1 MAKVVYGPIR
11 AKFKYCPDD
20 SKVKYA
26 EGKCGI
32 LEILESEKKNP
43 GNHFALFYFSSEIV
57 NPFENGVNFMTNLY
71 VKTSICT
78 LEKNNKEYTF
88 YRDKGDVYIFEE
100 IEGGVIEDLRT
111 IN

>member
-32 LEILESEKKNP
+32 LEILESENKKP
-43 GNHFALFYFSSEIV
+43 SNHFALFYFFLKQLV
-57 NPFENGVNFMTNLY
+57 H
-71 VKTSICT
+71 
-78 LEKNNKEYTF
+78 
-88 YRDKGDVYIFEE
+88 
-100 IEGGVIEDLRT
+100 LRMEL
-111 IN
+111 IL

>member
-43 GNHFALFYFSSEIV
+43 GNHFALFYFSSEI
-57 NPFENGVNFMTNLY
+57 
-71 VKTSICT
+71 
-78 LEKNNKEYTF
+78 
-88 YRDKGDVYIFEE
+88 
-100 IEGGVIEDLRT
+100 
-111 IN
+111 

>member
-1 MAKVVYGPIR
+1 
-11 AKFKYCPDD
+11 
-20 SKVKYA
+20 
-26 EGKCGI
+26 
-32 LEILESEKKNP
+32 
-43 GNHFALFYFSSEIV
+43 
-57 NPFENGVNFMTNLY
+57 MTNLY

-88 YRDKGDVYIFEE
+88 YREKGDVYIFEE